1 MDELL
6 DLKRAKKKDKLAFER
21 IINKY
26 SSKLY
31 VIAKSRLSNEEDIK
45 DAIQETIM
53 NSYINIHKL
62 KDETKF
68 NSWITSIL
76 INSCNKIYS
85 QGKIKLVS
93 YEEMGENN
101 SSFKTDE
108 DISKLNEKQS
118 FQDIISFLEVE
129 DRTIITLYYIEEY
142 TTKDIAEILKIN
154 ESTLRSR
161 ISRIKER
168 IRKELE

>member
-31 VIAKSRLSNEEDIK
+31 VIAKSRLSNEEDIE

-62 KDETKF
+62 RDETKF

-76 INSCNKIYS
+76 INSCNKIYN
-85 QGKIKLVS
+85 QQKIKLVS
-93 YEEMGENN
+93 YEEMVENN
-101 SSFKTDE
+101 NSFKTDE
-108 DISKLNEKQS
+108 DIRELNEKQS
-118 FQDIISFLEVE
+118 FQDIISFLDVE

-142 TTKDIAEILKIN
+142 TTKDMAEILNIN

-168 IRKELE
+168 IRKELK

>member
-6 DLKRAKKKDKLAFER
+6 DLKRAKKKDKQAFER

-53 NSYINIHKL
+53 NSYINIRKL

-76 INSCNKIYS
+76 INSCNKIYN
-85 QGKIKLVS
+85 QRKIKLVS
-93 YEEMGENN
+93 YEEMVENN
-101 SSFKTDE
+101 NSFKTDE
-108 DISKLNEKQS
+108 DISKLNENQS

-142 TTKDIAEILKIN
+142 TTKDIAEILNIN

-161 ISRIKER
+161 IGRIKEK

>member
-45 DAIQETIM
+45 DAVQETIM

-76 INSCNKIYS
+76 INSCNKIYN
-85 QGKIKLVS
+85 QRRIKLVS
-93 YEEMGENN
+93 YEEMVENN
-101 SSFKTDE
+101 SFFKTEE
-108 DISKLNEKQS
+108 DIRELNEKQS

-129 DRTIITLYYIEEY
+129 DRTIITLYYMEEY
-142 TTKDIAEILKIN
+142 TTKNISEILNIN

-168 IRKELE
+168 IRKELK

>member
-76 INSCNKIYS
+76 INSCNKIYN
-85 QGKIKLVS
+85 QRKIKLVS

-108 DISKLNEKQS
+108 DISKFNEKQS